1 MLKRLSTIRV
11 LLLVTAGVLVH
22 FAGSAG
28 TVNASSC
35 IPNGSWDDTL
45 YQTDCCSGYAMPG
58 TTYCLNPSDYG
69 TTWVSCFHLCGST
82 CADWNQQYPGC
93 NYTYNVTG
101 ACCLPEV
108 EDLMCPQD
116 ICLG

>member
-22 FAGSAG
+22 SAVSAG
-28 TVNASSC
+28 TDFCDA
-35 IPNGSWDDTL
+35 WD
-45 YQTDCCSGYAMPG
+45 
-58 TTYCLNPSDYG
+58 
-69 TTWVSCFHLCGST
+69 
-82 CADWNQQYPGC
+82 QQYPGC
-93 NYTYNVTG
+93 NYNYDSVG
-101 ACCLPEV
+101 QCCLPEV